1 MDNIFNDVISWI
13 KKDYKNHKLRF
24 IVEVTAWVMS
34 IFCTILM
41 ALTVPHPPFML
52 LYPLFILQCSMLAWA
67 AHSRNSTGIFANYLL
82 IAIIDIIALI
92 RLLTL

>member
-41 ALTVPHPPFML
+41 ALTVPNPPFLL

>member
-1 MDNIFNDVISWI
+1 MDNIFNDIISWI

-34 IFCTILM
+34 IFCTVLM
-41 ALTVPHPPFML
+41 ALTVPHPPFLL

>member
-1 MDNIFNDVISWI
+1 MYNDIITWI
-13 KKDYKNHKLRF
+13 KKDYKEYKLRF
-24 IVEVTAWVMS
+24 VVEVTAWVMS

>member
-1 MDNIFNDVISWI
+1 MDNIFNDIISWI

-41 ALTVPHPPFML
+41 ALTVPHPPFLL

>member
-1 MDNIFNDVISWI
+1 MDNIFNDIISWI

-34 IFCTILM
+34 IFCTVLM

>member
-1 MDNIFNDVISWI
+1 MYNDIISWI
-13 KKDYKNHKLRF
+13 KKDYKEYKLRF
-24 IVEVTAWVMS
+24 VVEVTAWVIS

-67 AHSRNSTGIFANYLL
+67 AYSRNSTGIFANYLL
-82 IAIIDIIALI
+82 IAIIDVIALI
-92 RLLTL
+92 RLFMVA

>member
-1 MDNIFNDVISWI
+1 MYNDIILWI

-24 IVEVTAWVMS
+24 VVEVTAWVMS
-34 IFCTILM
+34 IFCCILM
-41 ALTVPHPPFML
+41 AATVPHPPFMI

-82 IAIIDIIALI
+82 IAIIDIVALI

>member
-1 MDNIFNDVISWI
+1 MYNDIISWI

-24 IVEVTAWVMS
+24 IVEVTAWAMS
-34 IFCTILM
+34 IFCTVLM

>member
-1 MDNIFNDVISWI
+1 MYNDIISWI

-34 IFCTILM
+34 IFCTVLM

>member
-1 MDNIFNDVISWI
+1 MYNDIISWI
-13 KKDYKNHKLRF
+13 KKDYKEYKLRF
-24 IVEVTAWVMS
+24 VVEVTAWVMS

>member
-1 MDNIFNDVISWI
+1 MYNDIISWI
-13 KKDYKNHKLRF
+13 KKDYKDHKLRF
-24 IVEVTAWVMS
+24 VVEVTAWVMS
-34 IFCTILM
+34 IFCTVLM

-82 IAIIDIIALI
+82 IAIIDVVALI
-92 RLLTL
+92 RLFMVA

>member
-1 MDNIFNDVISWI
+1 MYNDIISWI
-13 KKDYKNHKLRF
+13 KKDYKDHKLRF

-41 ALTVPHPPFML
+41 AFTVPHPPFML